1 MVTVTPKASGR
12 RWNGFA
18 KGQNKMTQKSLSDQF
33 FDIAAIQSEKPF
45 LYEKRHGVWQGQTYG
60 DVANSVLRAAGMLR
74 MLGVNKGDR
83 VVIGAENGINWAVAD
98 LAIMTLGALVV
109 PSYSTNTMDDHL
121 HVLTDSGAVLA
132 ITSSGALAEKMAEAA
147 EKATTCKTLICFED
161 IALKTPTSTLT
172 VTSWDKAL
180 DKVDISISGD
190 VRETLDPDDL
200 SCLIYTSGT
209 GGLPKGV
216 MLTHRSISTNVEDV
230 RQMLERADLVK
241 GQRFLSLLPL
251 SHSYEHTGG
260 LHLPVRMGAEIWY
273 CESVDQVS
281 SNLQEAK
288 PTLMI
293 AVPRL
298 YEVLYDRIER
308 GLKAKGGLSE
318 KLFRKAVALGLK
330 KLDGGRLSLAEKI
343 TDRILERL
351 VRAKVRQ
358 RLGGRLRYFCSGG
371 APLNPDIGRFFL
383 AIGVGI
389 LQGYG
394 QTEASPVISLN
405 PPDDI
410 RIATV
415 GIPMSSVDLMLD
427 DDGQILVRGDMV
439 MKGYWNKPDE
449 TAETIQDGWLHTGD
463 IGQIDDDGYLMITGR
478 KKEIIVN
485 SGGDNIAPARLEAM
499 LCIHADIEQAMLTGD
514 KRPWLAAVI
523 VPSSEINGLPKAE
536 QHKRLKLAC
545 DSINANLSKLEKIR
559 RFVIADEPFTIDNGE
574 MTPTLKVRRH
584 VVMKRYAKTLD
595 ELYKS

>member
-1 MVTVTPKASGR
+1 MSAVI
-12 RWNGFA
+12 
-18 KGQNKMTQKSLSDQF
+18 LSDQF
-33 FDIAAIQSEKPF
+33 FDIAAAQSAKPF
-45 LYEKRHGVWQGQTYG
+45 LYEKVGGVWQGRTYG
-60 DVANSVLRAAGMLR
+60 EVANDVLRAASMLR
-74 MLGVNKGDR
+74 ALGVNKGDR
-83 VVIGAENGINWAVAD
+83 VVIGSENCMNWSIAD

-109 PSYSTNTMDDHL
+109 PSYSTNTIADHL
-121 HVLTDSGAVLA
+121 HVINDSGAVLA
-132 ITSSGALAEKMAEAA
+132 ITSVGELAEKMAAA
-147 EKATTCKTLICFED
+147 CEKSKACKTLVCFD
-161 IALKTPTSTLT
+161 DPALKANLKSIT
-172 VTSWDKAL
+172 VKSWNKEMAQVDLPHL
-180 DKVDISISGD
+180 DDIRGK
-190 VRETLDPDDL
+190 LDPDDV

-209 GGLPKGV
+209 GGQPKGV
-216 MLTHRSISTNVEDV
+216 MLTHRSISANVEGV

-241 GQRFLSLLPL
+241 DQRFLSLLPL

-281 SNLQEAK
+281 SNLQEAQ

-318 KLFRKAVALGLK
+318 TLFRKAVALGLK
-330 KLDGGRLSLAEKI
+330 KLDGKRLSLTEKLM
-343 TDRILERL
+343 DRVLERL

-410 RIATV
+410 RISTV
-415 GIPMSSVDLMLD
+415 GIPVPGVDLIFD

-439 MKGYWNKPDE
+439 MQGYWGAADA
-449 TAETIQDGWLHTGD
+449 TADAIQDGWLQTGD
-463 IGQIDDDGYLMITGR
+463 IGEMDADGYLKITGR

-485 SGGDNIAPARLEAM
+485 SGGDNIAPARVEA
-499 LCIHADIEQAMLTGD
+499 LLSIHPNIEQAMLTGD

-523 VPSSEINGLPKAE
+523 VPSAEMRGLPKAE
-536 QHKRLKLAC
+536 QQKRLKAAC
-545 DSINANLSKLEKIR
+545 DDINANLSQLEKIR
-559 RFVIADEPFTIDNGE
+559 RFIIADEPFSIENGE

-584 VVMKRYAKTLD
+584 VVMKRYGKTLD
-595 ELYKS
+595 ALYKS